1 MTTRAEI
8 ETLLRNLYAARV
20 RSDLDAICRAF
31 TPDARFE
38 LASSPLAGPPPLLAT
53 GVAQFRPA
61 IAGLIKTFDFKDHAI
76 VTMVVEGE
84 QAAVRWRS
92 TIRSSI
98 TGETVTTEVV
108 DIIHFANGRI
118 AAMTEFCDTALA
130 ARLMGQAPAAQP
142 GT

>member
-1 MTTRAEI
+1 MTTRADI
-8 ETLLRNLYAARV
+8 ETLLRDVYAARV
-20 RSDLDAICRAF
+20 RGDLDAICRAF

-38 LASSPLAGPPPLLAT
+38 MASSHLAGPAPVRAV

-61 IAGLIKTFDFKDHAI
+61 IEGLIKTFEFKDHAI
-76 VTMVVEGE
+76 VTMVIDGE

-92 TIRSSI
+92 TMRSTV

-118 AAMTEFCDTALA
+118 AAITEFCDTALA
-130 ARLMGQAPAAQP
+130 AHLMRPAAAP
-142 GT
+142 KPAT

>member
-1 MTTRAEI
+1 MTMRAEI
-8 ETLLRNLYAARV
+8 ETLLRDLYAARV
-20 RSDLDAICRAF
+20 RGDIDAICRAF

-38 LASSPLAGPPPLLAT
+38 LASSHLAGPPPLLTA

-61 IAGLIKTFDFKDHAI
+61 IEGLIKTFEFKDHTI
-76 VTMVVEGE
+76 VTMVIEGE

-92 TIRSSI
+92 TMRSSV

-118 AAMTEFCDTALA
+118 APMTEFCDTALA
-130 ARLMGQAPAAQP
+130 AHLMRPAAAP
-142 GT
+142 TPAT